1 MLRKFK
7 LTGNNYFCHVPFYS
21 RGSDVVHAHLG
32 EITVEGVYQAVGP
45 NAEYQFFMNDYR
57 EGGAASGTRSC
68 QSKLAQTCL
77 PRFRRGLRD
86 NISTVMLRQ

>member
-7 LTGNNYFCHVPFYS
+7 LTGNNYFCHAPFDS
-21 RGSDVVHAHLG
+21 RGSDVVHAHLD

-57 EGGAASGTRSC
+57 EGGAQPAGPGLAKASLRRLACPVFGVVCGT
-68 QSKLAQTCL
+68 T
-77 PRFRRGLRD
+77 
-86 NISTVMLRQ
+86 